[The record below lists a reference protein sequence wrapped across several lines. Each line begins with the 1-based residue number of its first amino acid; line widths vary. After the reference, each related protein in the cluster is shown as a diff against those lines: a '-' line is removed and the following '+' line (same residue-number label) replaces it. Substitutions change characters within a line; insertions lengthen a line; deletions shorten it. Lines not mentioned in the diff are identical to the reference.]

1 MNSFTEL
8 RTAEI
13 ESILSKKGKLTRE
26 ERIILEIKNNPGIRF
41 RELMKSMKVANGVMS
56 YYIQKLEKRGII
68 FTERKSGVSRLFTD
82 NIDTSD
88 MSLIKFLR
96 TATPKKIMLVL
107 LKDDKLTFKQ
117 ITEKIQMSPST
128 TSFYLKQLVSDN
140 IIVTSR
146 SDFKTVYSVSEKK
159 RIANLIEEYHP
170 DIIEQASDNLSD
182 IIESL

>member
-8 RTAEI
+8 RTTEI

-41 RELMKSMKVANGVMS
+41 RELMKSMKITNGVMS
-56 YYIQKLEKRGII
+56 YYIQKLEKLGVI

-88 MSLIKFLR
+88 VSLIKFLR

-107 LKDDKLTFKQ
+107 LKDDKLTFRQ

-128 TSFYLKQLVSDN
+128 TSFYLKKL
-140 IIVTSR
+140 VTSNLVNI
-146 SDFKTVYSVSEKK
+146 SNNSTNKYSLRHKE
-159 RIANLIEEYHP
+159 RISNLIQLYHP
-170 DIIEQASDNLSD
+170 SIIDSASENLADIFS
-182 IIESL
+182 